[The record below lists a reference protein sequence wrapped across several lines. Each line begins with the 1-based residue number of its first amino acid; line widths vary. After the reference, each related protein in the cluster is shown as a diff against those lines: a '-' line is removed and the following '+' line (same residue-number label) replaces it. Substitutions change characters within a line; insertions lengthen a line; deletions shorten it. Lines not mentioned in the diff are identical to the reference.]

1 MKAKN
6 HNAKLS
12 VQVQHME
19 TIARLKG
26 DLAQAISSSSATAAA
41 AAAVSGHSPY
51 SHSHDDTV
59 SRAADDSAV
68 SGLGTARLTPC
79 DGATL
84 NVDRFR

>member
-51 SHSHDDTV
+51 SHSHDVTV

-68 SGLGTARLTPC
+68 SGSVQRLRYRSLDPER
-79 DGATL
+79 L
-84 NVDRFR
+84 SNVEC